1 VTAPHVTIAGVP
13 GTGAA
18 VTTARPRVRAAS
30 QLPLCHARVQ
40 RRRRVIVA
48 LLVAVAGATVLAA
61 TIGAAPVA
69 LRDVPA
75 VLGERL
81 GLLAAGTAP
90 PEADS
95 VVWSI
100 RLPRILLTLCV
111 GATLGLAGATLQ
123 GIFRNPLADPG
134 LIGVSSGAALA
145 TAVTIVLGHRWL
157 QQLGDAAPWALA
169 VAGFGGGLVVTFA
182 LLTAARRHSD
192 RLVLTLLLG
201 GIALNGFAGAATGAL
216 TVIATDAQLRSL
228 SFWMLGSLGGAT
240 WPLVAAACVPMLLCI
255 GMLLRYADRLDLL
268 LLGERE
274 AGHLGLDVQRTTRGA
289 VIWAALGV
297 GSAVAFAGG
306 IGFVGLVVP
315 HLARLGLGASHRGVL
330 PTAAVGGALLL
341 LVADT
346 VARRIAIPV
355 ELPVGVITALLGA
368 PLLVWMA
375 ARRLDRPGWSAS

>member
-1 VTAPHVTIAGVP
+1 VS
-13 GTGAA
+13 
-18 VTTARPRVRAAS
+18 TTAAAITARTPSAPAAARVRAAT
-30 QLPLCHARVQ
+30 QLPLCHARVR
-40 RRRRVIVA
+40 RRRRVVIG
-48 LLVAVAGATVLAA
+48 LGIATVMCALVSLSL
-61 TIGAAPVA
+61 GAAPIA
-69 LRDVPA
+69 LSE
-75 VLGERL
+75 VLGVLAQRL
-81 GLLAAGTAP
+81 GVATSETPLD
-90 PEADS
+90 ADA
-95 VVWSI
+95 VVWAI
-100 RLPRILLTLCV
+100 RLPRIVLTLAV

-145 TAVTIVLGHRWL
+145 TAVTIVLGHRL
-157 QQLGDAAPWALA
+157 LLSLGEAAPWLLA
-169 VAGFGGGLVVTFA
+169 AAGFTGGLVVTFA
-182 LLTAARRHSD
+182 LLGAARRHAD

-240 WPLVAAACVPMLLCI
+240 WPLVAAACVPMLLSVI
-255 GMLLRYADRLDLL
+255 MLLRYADRLDLL

-274 AGHLGLDVQRTTRGA
+274 AGHLGLDVKRTTRGA
-289 VIWAALGV
+289 VAWAALGV

-330 PTAAVGGALLL
+330 PVASIGGALLL

-346 VARRIAIPV
+346 TARTIAAPV

>member
-1 VTAPHVTIAGVP
+1 MRSAG
-13 GTGAA
+13 
-18 VTTARPRVRAAS
+18 VRAAT

-40 RRRRVIVA
+40 RRRRVILA
-48 LLVAVAGATVLAA
+48 LGALTALSAIVSL

-69 LRDVPA
+69 LSDVLA
-75 VLGERL
+75 VLAQRV
-81 GLLAAGTAP
+81 GLSPADAP
-90 PEADS
+90 LDADA
-95 VVWSI
+95 VVWAI
-100 RLPRILLTLCV
+100 RLPRIVLTLAV

-145 TAVTIVLGHRWL
+145 TAITIVLGHRML
-157 QQLGDAAPWALA
+157 LALGEAAPWLLA
-169 VAGFGGGLVVTFA
+169 AAGFAGGLAVTFA
-182 LLTAARRHSD
+182 LLGAARRHAD

-216 TVIATDAQLRSL
+216 TVVATDAQLRSL

-240 WPLVAAACVPMLLCI
+240 WPLVLAACVPMLLSLI
-255 GMLLRYADRLDLL
+255 MLLRYADRLDLL

-274 AGHLGLDVQRTTRGA
+274 AGHLGLDVKRTTRGA
-289 VIWAALGV
+289 VAWAALGV

-330 PTAAVGGALLL
+330 PVAAIGGALLL

-346 VARRIAIPV
+346 TARTIAAPV

>member
-1 VTAPHVTIAGVP
+1 
-13 GTGAA
+13 
-18 VTTARPRVRAAS
+18 
-30 QLPLCHARVQ
+30 
-40 RRRRVIVA
+40 VA
-48 LLVAVAGATVLAA
+48 LTLGALALLSALVSL

-69 LRDVPA
+69 LGEVLA
-75 VLGERL
+75 VIAQRL
-81 GLLAAGTAP
+81 GLAASDAP
-90 PEADS
+90 LDADA
-95 VVWSI
+95 VVWAI
-100 RLPRILLTLCV
+100 RLPRIVLTLAV
-111 GATLGLAGATLQ
+111 GATLGLAGAALQ

-145 TAVTIVLGHRWL
+145 TAVTIVLGHRL
-157 QQLGDAAPWALA
+157 LLSLGEAAPWLLA
-169 VAGFGGGLVVTFA
+169 AAGFSGGLVVTSA
-182 LLTAARRHSD
+182 LLAVARRHAD

-201 GIALNGFAGAATGAL
+201 GIALNAFAGAATGAL
-216 TVIATDAQLRSL
+216 TVVATDAQLRSL

-240 WPLVAAACVPMLLCI
+240 WPLVAAACLPMLLSVV
-255 GMLLRYADRLDLL
+255 MLLRYADRLDLL

-274 AGHLGLDVQRTTRGA
+274 AGHLGLDVKRTTRGA
-289 VIWAALGV
+289 VAWAALGV

-330 PTAAVGGALLL
+330 PVAAIGGALLL

-346 VARRIAIPV
+346 TARRIAAPV
-355 ELPVGVITALLGA
+355 ELPVGVITALIGA

>member
-1 VTAPHVTIAGVP
+1 MS
-13 GTGAA
+13 
-18 VTTARPRVRAAS
+18 TTAVPTTTHARSAAATSAGARVRAVT
-30 QLPLCHARVQ
+30 QLPLCHARVR
-40 RRRRVIVA
+40 RRRRVVVGLGI
-48 LLVAVAGATVLAA
+48 ATVVCALISL
-61 TIGAAPVA
+61 TVGAAPIA
-69 LRDVPA
+69 LTEVLA
-75 VLGERL
+75 VLTQRL
-81 GLLAAGTAP
+81 GLAASDTP
-90 PEADS
+90 LDADA
-95 VVWSI
+95 VVWAI
-100 RLPRILLTLCV
+100 RLPRIVLTLAV

-145 TAVTIVLGHRWL
+145 TAVTIVLGHRL
-157 QQLGDAAPWALA
+157 LLSLGEAAPWLLA
-169 VAGFGGGLVVTFA
+169 AAGFAGGLVVTFA
-182 LLTAARRHSD
+182 LLSAARRHAD

-216 TVIATDAQLRSL
+216 TVVATDAQLRSL

-240 WPLVAAACVPMLLCI
+240 WPLAAAACVPMLLSVI
-255 GMLLRYADRLDLL
+255 MLLRYADRLDLL

-274 AGHLGLDVQRTTRGA
+274 AGHLGLDVKRTTRGA
-289 VIWAALGV
+289 VAWAALGV

-330 PTAAVGGALLL
+330 PVAAIGGALLL

-346 VARRIAIPV
+346 TARRVAAPV